1 MNSPIPSESLP
12 KQELYLEST
21 LIKSKEILAKKFSCS
36 PDDFSVVEVANEL
49 GQVDTYLVYN
59 QQSGIELLRD
69 DRKSMSFDDI
79 VGEGVRTEMIVV
91 DMDGL
96 KIDTSKSMSL
106 SVYKALCESL
116 KSSNKEL
123 PDQLTSTLLTDSG
136 FYLDYMGYPE
146 PAVISVH
153 TKNGKIESKTARS
166 SSPSEGLFRP
176 AVNVSDLSSNAPDI
190 KLNSE
195 TQTADT
201 VPRKTFIRKLLD
213 LM

>member
-1 MNSPIPSESLP
+1 MNSIIPSESLP
-12 KQELYLEST
+12 KKELYLEST
-21 LIKSKEILAKKFSCS
+21 LIKFKEILAKKFNCS
-36 PDDFSVVEVANEL
+36 TDDFSVLEVADEL
-49 GQVDTYLVYN
+49 GHVDTYLVYN
-59 QQSGIELLRD
+59 QQSGIELSRED
-69 DRKSMSFDDI
+69 GRSMSFDDI
-79 VGEGVRTEMIVV
+79 VNEGVRTEMIVV
-91 DMDGL
+91 DIDGI

-106 SVYKALCESL
+106 SVYEALCEIL

-153 TKNGKIESKTARS
+153 TKNGKIETKTARS
-166 SSPSEGLFRP
+166 SSSSAGLFRP
-176 AVNVSDLSSNAPDI
+176 AVNVSDLYSNATDL

-201 VPRKTFIRKLLD
+201 VPRKTFIRKLLSWI
-213 LM
+213 